1 MALSKKERMQEME
14 RELRNLQIVKDKL
27 IEKYVNELG
36 VSEEKALEMWKVMY
50 DITKKVWNE
59 ED

>member
-1 MALSKKERMQEME
+1 MALSKRERMQEME

-36 VSEEKALEMWKVMY
+36 VSEEKALEMWQVMY
-50 DITKKVWNE
+50 DITKKVWSE